1 MEPKQ
6 FGNYT
11 LLERVSHGGMAE
23 VFRAKS
29 FGEAGFEREVAL
41 KLLLPSMAS
50 DKEFVD
56 MLIDEA
62 KIAGQLNHANIAQ
75 IFDLGAVDGRY
86 YIVQEFVQGQDL
98 RAVLKRK
105 SATKTKLKVSTACH
119 IAIKV
124 CEGLH
129 YAHNK
134 QDHFGKRLNLV
145 HRDISPHNIL
155 ISNEGEVKIIDFGI
169 AKADGRST
177 QTMAGLVKGKFAY
190 MSPEQIRG
198 LPVDHRSDVFATGI
212 LLHEML
218 TSRPLF
224 QAGTEFETLKRARA
238 AHADPPSSLNPEV
251 PPELDAIA
259 LKALARHVDDRY
271 QSAREL
277 RDELWAF
284 ARANNAFAGHEQL
297 TNMNPDAP
305 QAEASLQIDL
315 ASEILDSP
323 EELLVSR
330 AATSLDPVEEPTVA
344 GEEFIVS
351 EYTGPAETRVADDYG
366 DDDEDDD
373 PSENRTVV
381 DPHFAGIAIV
391 GDEETD
397 QEEFDDDD
405 FDAQWAADVG
415 GPLPGSTSPNLV
427 AARSH
432 ALPREPRNSLEEETT
447 AGGGA
452 GPHERATD
460 QFVAQ
465 QPSVED
471 EITKNETERERRAST
486 VPAMKSKAAAKT
498 ENPYAS
504 ATTTKRDRRMA
515 LAQTEPISREL
526 LARAEGKTPG
536 SPGGIV
542 SPAQVAGPRSGA
554 MKAQQ
559 PRMGSPA
566 APPRVQPPAAAP
578 VPVQQGSAPMAVP
591 QGYGSPASQVPQ
603 QHGSA
608 PVQMP
613 QPGYGSA
620 PAQMPQQHGSA
631 PMPMPQHQGSGP
643 MPMPQHQG
651 SGPMQIPQPY
661 GAPGGQPPS
670 GQFQSGAP
678 QAPYGSPPPPAQQYG
693 SGAMPIPHPGN
704 ASGAVPLQGSEPG
717 YGPQYDGEGANP
729 QRRIVFLLSAVF
741 LLLLAAAATL
751 TLVITE

>member
-330 AATSLDPVEEPTVA
+330 AATSLDPVEEETVA

-351 EYTGPAETRVADDYG
+351 EYTGPAETRVASDYG
-366 DDDEDDD
+366 HDDDDDDDD

-381 DPHFAGIAIV
+381 DPHFAGIAIA

-397 QEEFDDDD
+397 QDAFDDDD

-415 GPLPGSTSPNLV
+415 GPLPGSPNLV

-447 AGGGA
+447 AGGGH

-460 QFVAQ
+460 QFVAAQ
-465 QPSVED
+465 PPSVED

-486 VPAMKSKAAAKT
+486 VPALKSKAATKT
-498 ENPYAS
+498 ETPYAS

-526 LARAEGKTPG
+526 LARAEGKIPA

-559 PRMGSPA
+559 LGSPA
-566 APPRVQPPAAAP
+566 EAPRAQPAAAP
-578 VPVQQGSAPMAVP
+578 VPEPQQPVSAPMPMP
-591 QGYGSPASQVPQ
+591 QGYGSPAAQAPPQ
-603 QHGSA
+603 QR
-608 PVQMP
+608 
-613 QPGYGSA
+613 GSA
-620 PAQMPQQHGSA
+620 PA
-631 PMPMPQHQGSGP
+631 PMQHQGSGS
-643 MPMPQHQG
+643 MQMPQHQG
-651 SGPMQIPQPY
+651 SGPMQMPQHGSGPMQMPQHGSGPMQMPQPY

-670 GQFQSGAP
+670 GSFQSGAA

-693 SGAMPIPHPGN
+693 SGAMPMPHPGS

-717 YGPQYDGEGANP
+717 YGPQYGAEGAKP
-729 QRRIVFLLSAVF
+729 QRRVVFVLSAVF

>member
-1 MEPKQ
+1 MEPKK

-105 SATKTKLKVSTACH
+105 SATKTKLKISTACH

-238 AHADPPSSLNPEV
+238 AHADPPSTINPEV
-251 PPELDAIA
+251 PPQLDAIA

-297 TNMNPDAP
+297 TSMNPNAPQGDANLQIELASDALDAP
-305 QAEASLQIDL
+305 A
-315 ASEILDSP
+315 
-323 EELLVSR
+323 ELLVSR
-330 AATSLDPVEEPTVA
+330 AATSVDPVEEQTVA

-351 EYTGPAETRVADDYG
+351 EHTGPSQPRASSDY
-366 DDDEDDD
+366 DDD

-381 DPHFAGIAIV
+381 DPHFAGIEIA
-391 GDEETD
+391 GDD
-397 QEEFDDDD
+397 DVEEFDDDD

-415 GPLPGSTSPNLV
+415 GPLSVSPSSNL
-427 AARSH
+427 APPRNH
-432 ALPREPRNSLEEETT
+432 GLPRVPRNGLEDETT
-447 AGGGA
+447 AGGSEGF
-452 GPHERATD
+452 ERPTD
-460 QFVAQ
+460 QFVAPRGPTQ
-465 QPSVED
+465 DAPED
-471 EITKNETERERRAST
+471 AEATERERRAST
-486 VPAMKSKAAAKT
+486 VPALRSKTPKPAGD
-498 ENPYAS
+498 ENPYA
-504 ATTTKRDRRMA
+504 AKITKRDRRMA
-515 LAQTEPISREL
+515 LAQTEPISKEL
-526 LARAEGKTPG
+526 LARAVGNTPG
-536 SPGGIV
+536 SLAASI
-542 SPAQVAGPRSGA
+542 SPADVAGPRSGA
-554 MKAQQ
+554 LRAQ
-559 PRMGSPA
+559 
-566 APPRVQPPAAAP
+566 APPSQPTP
-578 VPVQQGSAPMAVP
+578 
-591 QGYGSPASQVPQ
+591 VPQ
-603 QHGSA
+603 QQHDSA
-608 PVQMP
+608 PAPMP
-613 QPGYGSA
+613 QQQYGSA
-620 PAQMPQQHGSA
+620 PAPMPPPQQYGSAPGSAPAPMPQQQQQYGSA
-631 PMPMPQHQGSGP
+631 PAPMPQQQYGSAP
-643 MPMPQHQG
+643 VPMPQPQYG
-651 SGPMQIPQPY
+651 SGPMQIAQPY
-661 GAPGGQPPS
+661 GD
-670 GQFQSGAP
+670 QSAP
-678 QAPYGSPPPPAQQYG
+678 QPAYGSPPPPAQYG
-693 SGAMPIPHPGN
+693 SGAMPIPQPGN
-704 ASGAVPLQGSEPG
+704 GPGQMPQGFAPQGAPSGRAKSQGRG
-717 YGPQYDGEGANP
+717 
-729 QRRIVFLLSAVF
+729 VFLLSALF
-741 LLLLAAAATL
+741 FLLLAAAATL

>member
-1 MEPKQ
+1 MEPKK

-105 SATKTKLKVSTACH
+105 SATKTKLKISTACH

-238 AHADPPSSLNPEV
+238 AHADPPSATNPEV

-297 TNMNPDAP
+297 TSMNPNAPQGDANLQIELASDALDAP
-305 QAEASLQIDL
+305 A
-315 ASEILDSP
+315 
-323 EELLVSR
+323 ELLVSR
-330 AATSLDPVEEPTVA
+330 AATSVDPPEEHTIA

-351 EYTGPAETRVADDYG
+351 EHTGPSQPRASSDY
-366 DDDEDDD
+366 DDD

-381 DPHFAGIAIV
+381 DPHFAGIEIA
-391 GDEETD
+391 GDD
-397 QEEFDDDD
+397 DDLEEFDDDD

-415 GPLPGSTSPNLV
+415 GPLSVSPSSNLATPGN
-427 AARSH
+427 H
-432 ALPREPRNSLEEETT
+432 GLPRVARNGLEDETT
-447 AGGGA
+447 AGGA
-452 GPHERATD
+452 FERPTD
-460 QFVAQ
+460 QFVAPRGPTQ
-465 QPSVED
+465 ELTED
-471 EITKNETERERRAST
+471 AEATERERRAST
-486 VPAMKSKAAAKT
+486 VPAMPSKIPTPAGD
-498 ENPYAS
+498 ENPYA
-504 ATTTKRDRRMA
+504 AKTTKRDRRMA
-515 LAQTEPISREL
+515 LAQTEPISKEL
-526 LARAEGKTPG
+526 LARAVGSTPA
-536 SPGGIV
+536 
-542 SPAQVAGPRSGA
+542 SPASSISPADVAGPRSGA
-554 MKAQQ
+554 LRAQ
-559 PRMGSPA
+559 
-566 APPRVQPPAAAP
+566 AP
-578 VPVQQGSAPMAVP
+578 VPQATAPIQQEQHKSAPAPMPQQQYGSAPAPMP
-591 QGYGSPASQVPQ
+591 QQQYGSAPAPQ

-608 PVQMP
+608 PAPMP
-613 QPGYGSA
+613 QQQQQYGS
-620 PAQMPQQHGSA
+620 PPGQMPQQ
-631 PMPMPQHQGSGP
+631 QY
-643 MPMPQHQG
+643 G

-661 GAPGGQPPS
+661 GDQ
-670 GQFQSGAP
+670 GAP
-678 QAPYGSPPPPAQQYG
+678 QPAYGSPPPPAQYG
-693 SGAMPIPHPGN
+693 SGAMPIPQPGN
-704 ASGAVPLQGSEPG
+704 APGHMPQGFTPQGVSGRAKSQGRG
-717 YGPQYDGEGANP
+717 
-729 QRRIVFLLSAVF
+729 IFLLSALF
-741 LLLLAAAATL
+741 FLLLAAAATI